1 MPKLMRTKSTAG
13 EGVTLRCS
21 DCDQVFSPP
30 VPRGARPWT
39 PDEAIA
45 ILASE
50 FRDHVEK
57 VHRSLR
63 PSSVKGSDV
72 IPAEGVVRK

>member
-1 MPKLMRTKSTAG
+1 MPKLMLVKSTAG

-30 VPRGARPWT
+30 PVPRGARPWT
-39 PDEAIA
+39 PDEATVK
-45 ILASE
+45 LAAE

-57 VHRSLR
+57 VHRSRR
-63 PSSVKGSDV
+63 PNGQKKLESETKVS
-72 IPAEGVVRK
+72 A